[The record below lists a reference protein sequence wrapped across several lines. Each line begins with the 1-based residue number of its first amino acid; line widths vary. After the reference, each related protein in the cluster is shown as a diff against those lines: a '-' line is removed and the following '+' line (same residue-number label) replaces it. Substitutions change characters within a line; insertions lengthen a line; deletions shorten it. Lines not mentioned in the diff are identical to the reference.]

1 MTSRSP
7 LPIFHFMSEAFKDF
21 ERTGWE
27 SVVDEYAAAFGELTK
42 QSIGPLLDAVNA
54 EPGVRLLDV
63 ASGPGYVAAAAAE
76 RGAAVIGVDFSAPM
90 VAAAAERYS
99 KANFRE
105 GDAEALPFDDDS
117 FDAVTMNF
125 GLLHLGDPDKALAEA
140 CRVLRPG
147 GRFAFTVWAKPEETA
162 GFGITLGAIL
172 THGNMRVALPDGP
185 PFFRFSDWAESIR
198 SLAAAGFADAA
209 VRKIPQS
216 WRLPSIDALF
226 QAMQTA
232 TVRTAGLL
240 RHQTPE
246 ALRSIRVMMGNA
258 CGLYQKNGAVEL
270 PMPAILAAAK
280 KPGPPKEASR

>member
-1 MTSRSP
+1 
-7 LPIFHFMSEAFKDF
+7 MSEAFKDF

-27 SVVDEYAAAFGELTK
+27 SVVDEYAGAFGELTA
-42 QSIGPLLDAVNA
+42 QSIGPLLDAVDA
-54 EPGVRLLDV
+54 GPGVRLLDV
-63 ASGPGYVAAAAAE
+63 ASGPGYVAGAAAE
-76 RGAAVIGVDFSAPM
+76 RGASVTGVDFSAPM
-90 VAAAAERYS
+90 VAAAAQRYS
-99 KANFRE
+99 KANFRH
-105 GDAEALPFDDDS
+105 GDAEALPFAEGS

-147 GRFAFTVWAKPEETA
+147 GSFAFTVWAKPEETA

-172 THGNMRVALPDGP
+172 THGNMHVALPDGP
-185 PFFRFSDWAESIR
+185 PFFRFSDWAESTR
-198 SLAAAGFADAA
+198 SLVAAGFMN
-209 VRKIPQS
+209 VRLKKISQTWS
-216 WRLPSIDALF
+216 LASVDALF

-240 RHQTPE
+240 RHQKPE

-258 CGLYQKNGAVEL
+258 SGLYQRNGAVEL

-280 KPGPPKEASR
+280 KPGAPKEASR